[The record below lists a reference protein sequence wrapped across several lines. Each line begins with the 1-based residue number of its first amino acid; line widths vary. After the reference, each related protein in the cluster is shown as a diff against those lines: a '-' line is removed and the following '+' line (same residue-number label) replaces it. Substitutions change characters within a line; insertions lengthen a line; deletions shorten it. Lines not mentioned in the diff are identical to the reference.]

1 MSNNTQ
7 SNNNLNLN
15 VYNSIAINPNKI
27 LTPTSRGM
35 EKNSQ
40 KIKDNTKIK
49 SYKEFFYME
58 EKKISTEYIT
68 LGQFLKF
75 ANIIET
81 GGREKE
87 FLKTNV
93 VLVNSIEENRRGRKL
108 YRGDVVEVN
117 NKSFK
122 IC

>member
-1 MSNNTQ
+1 
-7 SNNNLNLN
+7 
-15 VYNSIAINPNKI
+15 
-27 LTPTSRGM
+27 
-35 EKNSQ
+35 
-40 KIKDNTKIK
+40 
-49 SYKEFFYME
+49 ME

-117 NKSFK
+117 NSSFK
-122 IC
+122 ICW

>member
-1 MSNNTQ
+1 
-7 SNNNLNLN
+7 
-15 VYNSIAINPNKI
+15 
-27 LTPTSRGM
+27 
-35 EKNSQ
+35 
-40 KIKDNTKIK
+40 
-49 SYKEFFYME
+49 ME
-58 EKKISTEYIT
+58 EKKIITEYIT

-122 IC
+122 ICW

>member
-1 MSNNTQ
+1 
-7 SNNNLNLN
+7 
-15 VYNSIAINPNKI
+15 
-27 LTPTSRGM
+27 
-35 EKNSQ
+35 
-40 KIKDNTKIK
+40 
-49 SYKEFFYME
+49 ME

-93 VLVNSIEENRRGRKL
+93 DLVNSIEENRRGRKL

-117 NKSFK
+117 NNSFK
-122 IC
+122 ICW

>member
-1 MSNNTQ
+1 
-7 SNNNLNLN
+7 
-15 VYNSIAINPNKI
+15 
-27 LTPTSRGM
+27 
-35 EKNSQ
+35 
-40 KIKDNTKIK
+40 
-49 SYKEFFYME
+49 ME

-93 VLVNSIEENRRGRKL
+93 VLVNSSEENRRGRKL

>member
-1 MSNNTQ
+1 
-7 SNNNLNLN
+7 
-15 VYNSIAINPNKI
+15 
-27 LTPTSRGM
+27 
-35 EKNSQ
+35 
-40 KIKDNTKIK
+40 
-49 SYKEFFYME
+49 ME

-68 LGQFLKF
+68 LGKFLKF

>member
-1 MSNNTQ
+1 
-7 SNNNLNLN
+7 
-15 VYNSIAINPNKI
+15 
-27 LTPTSRGM
+27 M
-35 EKNSQ
+35 EG
-40 KIKDNTKIK
+40 
-49 SYKEFFYME
+49 
-58 EKKISTEYIT
+58 KKISTEYIT

>member
-1 MSNNTQ
+1 
-7 SNNNLNLN
+7 
-15 VYNSIAINPNKI
+15 
-27 LTPTSRGM
+27 
-35 EKNSQ
+35 
-40 KIKDNTKIK
+40 
-49 SYKEFFYME
+49 ME

-122 IC
+122 IY